1 MWLGTFLGCC
11 VVVLGGIS
19 VPPGFS
25 RRCESMPVR
34 QVMGS
39 DANLCCWLANLSLWD
54 F

>member
-11 VVVLGGIS
+11 VVVLDGIS

-25 RRCESMPVR
+25 QRCELMSVH
-34 QVMGS
+34 QVVAS
-39 DANLCCWLANLSLWD
+39 DAKPCSWLANPSVWD